1 MSRRYSYTVIF
12 LKLENFADESS
23 FPQRIVA
30 ASSNSP
36 FGFKTCMIFSWLILV
51 VLSVKISN
59 WVNWRLWKKFTLV
72 QTLFKRIFI
81 LLSGTPKV
89 CLVWQCHDLL
99 ISNSFHS
106 SSPPFYLFQISK
118 HYHIISTGHF
128 CLLYFE
134 ENHSKT
140 ALRQNNVLGTLYMVS
155 SLGLNILSKSP

>member
-1 MSRRYSYTVIF
+1 MTSI
-12 LKLENFADESS
+12 LKLENFPDESS
-23 FPQRIVA
+23 FSQRIVA

-59 WVNWRLWKKFTLV
+59 WVNWRLWKKHFLKGF
-72 QTLFKRIFI
+72 LFFFQEPQKCASFDSATICSFQIHFI
-81 LLSGTPKV
+81 HLR
-89 CLVWQCHDLL
+89 
-99 ISNSFHS
+99 
-106 SSPPFYLFQISK
+106 PPFYLFQISK
-118 HYHIISTGHF
+118 HYHIISTGYF

-140 ALRQNNVLGTLYMVS
+140 ALRQNNVLGTMYMVS